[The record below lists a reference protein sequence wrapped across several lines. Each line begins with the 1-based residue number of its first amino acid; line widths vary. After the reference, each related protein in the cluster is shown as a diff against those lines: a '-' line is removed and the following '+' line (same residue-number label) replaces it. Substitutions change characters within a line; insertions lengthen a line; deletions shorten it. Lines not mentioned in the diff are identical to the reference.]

1 MQKAFLSHKK
11 NLQFDR
17 ITNIYTMKNYFILFI
32 PFIVH
37 TAVLAQS
44 NMASSFMVNDI
55 KVIYKP
61 TNKDIIHV
69 SLYFR
74 GGVGN
79 YPAEKAGIEKL
90 AVIGAIDCG
99 NKKYSTN
106 EFKDKSDLFGI
117 ELSASSHL
125 DDSRISLNCI
135 SKYFDEGWDLFSQ
148 SILNPAYNE
157 EAFEKVKQNSYA
169 SMNQLQGNPDTRL
182 KSLAVQNA
190 FSGTPYATSPDGT
203 DSSLAGLSRNEV
215 NDYYYKTLLNKTRIF
230 IVVVGKI
237 SKEEI
242 AARIAASFAGIPA
255 FEYKISSFETPGFT
269 KTTLDIEQRSIATNY
284 ILGIVNAP
292 SYTSPDYTP
301 YLLSFSELSGMLFAE
316 LRMNTGLSYAP
327 GAHVYPLLMP
337 YADVHVSTTSP
348 KEAVTAIVKAIQT
361 EENSSIARKS
371 LAQIKALYITRNYMK
386 DESTDA
392 IAESL
397 GNSEILGNWMIAEQ
411 FPSLLKNTTRSEM
424 SAVFKKYITGIKWTY
439 LGDKAKADESMSSF
453 YNDFK

>member
-1 MQKAFLSHKK
+1 
-11 NLQFDR
+11 
-17 ITNIYTMKNYFILFI
+17 MKNYLILF
-32 PFIVH
+32 
-37 TAVLAQS
+37 VLFVAHDTVIAQS
-44 NMASSFMVNDI
+44 NTASSFMVNDI

-61 TNKDIIHV
+61 TSKDIINV

-99 NKKYSTN
+99 NNKYSEN
-106 EFKDKSDLFGI
+106 EFKDKSDQFGI
-117 ELSASSHL
+117 EMSASSHL
-125 DDSRISLNCI
+125 DDSRISMNCI
-135 SKYFDEGWDLFSQ
+135 SKYFNEGWDLFSH

-157 EAFEKVKQNSYA
+157 DAFEKVKQNSYA
-169 SMNQLQGNPDTRL
+169 SMNQLQSNPDSRL

-190 FSGTPYATSPDGT
+190 FSGTPYATNPDGT
-203 DSSLAGLSRNEV
+203 DSSLFNLSRNEV
-215 NDYYYKTLLNKTRIF
+215 NEYYYKTLLNKTRIF
-230 IVVVGKI
+230 IVVVGNI

-242 AARIAASFAGIPA
+242 AARIAASFAGIPT
-255 FEYKISSFETPGFT
+255 FEYKATAFETPGFT
-269 KTTLDIEQRSIATNY
+269 KTTIDIEQRSIATNY
-284 ILGIVNAP
+284 ILRIVNAP
-292 SYTSPDYTP
+292 AYTSPDYTP

-316 LRMNTGLSYAP
+316 LRMNKGLSYAP

-397 GNSEILGNWMIAEQ
+397 GSSEILGNWMIAEQ
-411 FPSLLKNTTRSEM
+411 FPSLLKNTTRSDM